1 MDDRKFID
9 ISFPY
14 FEEMAIYPNN
24 PHYCCSKVS
33 DLRNGDSCNM
43 SRIEMGTHTGT
54 HLDAPSH
61 FIQDGMTID
70 QLSLERINGKA
81 KVLHIRENVI
91 TKECL
96 EKYGIEKD
104 DIIIFRTGNSN
115 VFEGINV
122 LGTYVTLDYEG
133 AQYLADKRVGM
144 IGIDYMTIERP
155 REQREQGK
163 SVHHILLDAGIPIL
177 ETLDLRNVEEGE
189 YMLCCLPLK
198 LEGADGSPVRAIII
212 CT

>member
-14 FEEMAIYPNN
+14 SEKMAIYPNN
-24 PHYCCSKVS
+24 PHYCCRKIS
-33 DLRNGDSCNM
+33 DMQKGDSCNV
-43 SRIEMGTHTGT
+43 SGIEMGTHTGT

-61 FIQDGMTID
+61 FIKDGMTID
-70 QLSLERINGKA
+70 QLPLERINGKA
-81 KVLHIRENVI
+81 RVLCIKEKVI
-91 TKECL
+91 TKVCL
-96 EKYGIEKD
+96 EKCRIEKG
-104 DIIIFRTGNSN
+104 DIIIFRTNNSD

-122 LGTYVTLDYEG
+122 LETYVTLDYEG

-155 REQREQGK
+155 RALRQQEK
-163 SVHHILLDAGIPIL
+163 SVHQILLGAGIPIL

-189 YMLCCLPLK
+189 YMLCCFPLK
-198 LEGADGSPVRAIII
+198 LTGADGSPVRAILVS
-212 CT
+212 